1 MLDKLSA
8 LEARFLDL
16 ETLLSSPEVIQD
28 MRRFTQLNK
37 EYSDLKEV
45 VALIKQYKTYYSNLE
60 QAKEILKNEKDADL
74 KELAKAEQEEAEQKL
89 PELEEQLRMELLP
102 KDPQDGRNAIL
113 EIRAGAGGDEA
124 AIFAGELGRMYMRF
138 CETKNWSTEILEAT
152 ESDAGGYSKFV
163 IAVNGKDVYGTLKF
177 ESGVHRVQRVPA
189 TESQGRVHTSAVT
202 VAVLPE
208 ADDIEIEVKDADIKF
223 ETARSSGAGG
233 QNVNKVET
241 KVHLTH
247 LPTGIVITCQAQ
259 RTQLGNKEMALKML
273 KTKLYENA
281 VREQEDAIASQRKTL
296 VSTGD
301 RSAKIRTYNFPQSR
315 MTDHRIGLTLYNLN
329 DVMNGDIEGILKKL
343 QLAENTE
350 RMKNQENAGF

>member
-1 MLDKLSA
+1 MLEKFDA
-8 LEARFLDL
+8 IEARFK
-16 ETLLSSPEVIQD
+16 EIEVLLSSPEVVQD
-28 MRRFTQLNK
+28 MRRFKQLNK
-37 EYSDLKEV
+37 EYSDLREIVEV
-45 VALIKQYKTYYSNLE
+45 IQEYRIHKTNYD

-74 KELAKAEQEEAEQKL
+74 KDLAKEELEISELKM
-89 PELEEQLRMELLP
+89 PELEEKLRIMLLP
-102 KDPQDGRNAIL
+102 KDPQDERNAII
-113 EIRAGAGGDEA
+113 EIRAGTGGDEA
-124 AIFAGELGRMYMRF
+124 AIFAGELGRMYQRY
-138 CETKNWSTEILEAT
+138 CENKGWKTEVVESTESESGGFSKLILNVE
-152 ESDAGGYSKFV
+152 
-163 IAVNGKDVYGTLKF
+163 GKDVYGILKF

-208 ADDIEIEVKDADIKF
+208 ADEVEIEIKDSDLKY

-259 RTQLGNKEMALKML
+259 RTQLGNKEMALKLL
-273 KTKLYENA
+273 KTKLFEQA
-281 VREQEDAIASQRKTL
+281 VREQEDAIAAHRKTM

-315 MTDHRIGLTLYNLN
+315 MTDHRIGLTLYSLS
-329 DVMNGDIEGILKKL
+329 DVMNGDLEGIINKL

-350 RMKNQENAGF
+350 RLKNP